1 MAKLW
6 NDILIEHLKNKKE
19 ALAYFNAAL
28 EDTKDGSEESQ
39 KLLFIALSNIVKAQ
53 GGFSEFSEKSG
64 LNRESLYKSLSKKG
78 NPQWSTIQ
86 ALLTSM
92 GFELKA
98 RLITKR

>member
-53 GGFSEFSEKSG
+53 GGFSEFSEKNSRKFRKFD
-64 LNRESLYKSLSKKG
+64 NY
-78 NPQWSTIQ
+78 TIFDK
-86 ALLTSM
+86 LL
-92 GFELKA
+92 
-98 RLITKR
+98 I